1 MVYDSFERRLNDFLE
16 MMLEDM
22 TFEEFIENF
31 DISASE
37 VFQNMYDSGLIDD
50 GDLKKVGFPG

>member
-50 GDLKKVGFPG
+50 EDLKKVGFPG

>member
-1 MVYDSFERRLNDFLE
+1 MVYGSFERRLNDFLE

-50 GDLKKVGFPG
+50 EDLKKVGFPG